1 MHELI
6 SVSLEK
12 LRVLTVLILSM
23 MGGDFFGKVLILS
36 FKDDEEHIINRIL
49 SCMNKEIEIL
59 HHGNVQSGQLYF
71 DGLCVDE
78 QKRIVV
84 RENNE
89 IELTYTEFE
98 ILLLLAQNMGKVF
111 SKEQIYDSVWKEPYF
126 GDHNIV
132 MSHIRNLRG
141 KIEDNP
147 SKPRIFGAIGTVILT
162 ILKWIARIILAILDT
177 NCFLRLFSK
186 SRSVATRIF
195 ADG

>member
-1 MHELI
+1 
-6 SVSLEK
+6 
-12 LRVLTVLILSM
+12 

-36 FKDDEEHIINRIL
+36 FKDNEEHIINRIL

-147 SKPRIFGAIGTVILT
+147 SKPIYIQTVWGVGYRFNKNLSSGLRDNRSLLIFRINL
-162 ILKWIARIILAILDT
+162 
-177 NCFLRLFSK
+177 
-186 SRSVATRIF
+186 
-195 ADG
+195 